1 MAGDLL
7 QLMAGAFEN
16 FKDRCKVSAGE
27 RPVAGIEVDGSN
39 WHGGELGR
47 EPLLPGIGL
56 ERWELET
63 QARLWNGI
71 DVHGRTLDRFAGPR
85 ACWRG
90 LRAVRQ

>member
-27 RPVAGIEVDGSN
+27 RPVAGIKVDGPSR
-39 WHGGELGR
+39 HGGELGR
-47 EPLLPGIGL
+47 EPLLPGGGL
-56 ERWELET
+56 ERWKLET
-63 QARLWNGI
+63 QARLWNGVG
-71 DVHGRTLDRFAGPR
+71 VHGRTLDRSAVPS

-90 LRAVRQ
+90 LRAVLQ